1 MEKVSAPG
9 LGATKNLISAAR
21 KEEREGEVC
30 AREMLL
36 IEAWEKKK
44 NFVAVLYP
52 AESASLNERATQTAV
67 RLTMTEHG
75 SSLAASKHLCKF
87 ER

>member
-30 AREMLL
+30 TRGDVTHRSMG
-36 IEAWEKKK
+36 KKK
-44 NFVAVLYP
+44 KTCSGAAPCRERELERTGY
-52 AESASLNERATQTAV
+52 ADSSAPYHDGARVEF
-67 RLTMTEHG
+67 G
-75 SSLAASKHLCKF
+75 SVETSV
-87 ER
+87 